1 MKKIHYE
8 LDKEVALM
16 TMDDGKVNAMDFLF
30 FDEMGKTMDRLEEDG
45 AKAVII
51 AGRPGCFS
59 GGLDLKLMPSLSST
73 DLVAFL
79 DLFARTML
87 RVFSLPIPTIAV
99 CTGHTIAGGGIL
111 AFACDLRFVVDG
123 PYRIQMN
130 EMVTRMP
137 FPSWMI
143 LIGRASIPPQYLI
156 EVFLHAKTY
165 DPEEAV
171 KKEIFQGLIEK
182 QEDGI
187 SFAKARAGHLKVLD
201 RQAYGLS
208 KKRMRASEIECS
220 LELLKGELQS
230 ITKIGL

>member
-8 LDKEVALM
+8 LDKEIALM

-30 FDEMGKTMDRLEEDG
+30 FDEMGKAMDRLEGDG
-45 AKAVII
+45 AKAAII

-59 GGLDLKLMPSLSST
+59 GGLDLKFMPSLSST

-130 EMVTRMP
+130 EMVTGIP
-137 FPSWMI
+137 FPSWML
-143 LIGRASIPPQYLI
+143 LIGRSTIPAQGLTEI
-156 EVFLHAKTY
+156 FLHAKTY
-165 DPEEAV
+165 SPKEAV
-171 KKEIFQGLIEK
+171 EKEIFQGLIAK

-187 SFAKARAGHLKVLD
+187 SFARAQTEHLKTLN
-201 RQAYGLS
+201 RKAYSLS
-208 KKRMRASEIECS
+208 KERMRASEIEHS

-230 ITKIGL
+230 VTKIGP